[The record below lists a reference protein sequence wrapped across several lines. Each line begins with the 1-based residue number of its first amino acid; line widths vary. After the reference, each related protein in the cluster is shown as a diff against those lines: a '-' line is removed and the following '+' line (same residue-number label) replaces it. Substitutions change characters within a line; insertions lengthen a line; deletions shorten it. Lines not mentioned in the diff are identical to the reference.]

1 MRSNPTDLVLAVLL
15 HSAVFRRDTRAA
27 RVVLDRL
34 TGKPRR
40 KLPLDLP
47 DGLATA
53 ADVAKAANALLHAVA
68 AGDIPPQDAQRA
80 TSVLEM
86 ARRAVET
93 QDLER
98 RIADLEQRAKR
109 R

>member
-1 MRSNPTDLVLAVLL
+1 MASDPVDLVMATLLYNAVC
-15 HSAVFRRDTRAA
+15 RRDTRAA
-27 RVVLDRL
+27 RVLLDRL
-34 TGKPRR
+34 AGKPRR

-68 AGDIPPQDAQRA
+68 AGDITPQDAQRA

-98 RIADLEQRAKR
+98 RIAALEQRAKR